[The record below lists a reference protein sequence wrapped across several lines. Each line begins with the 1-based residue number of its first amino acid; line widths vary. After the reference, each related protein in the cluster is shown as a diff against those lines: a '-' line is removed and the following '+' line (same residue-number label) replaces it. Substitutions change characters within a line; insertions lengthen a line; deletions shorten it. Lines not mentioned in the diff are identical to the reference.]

1 MKKKS
6 NKNLNNLE
14 NLEQNQ
20 IDKNDNKEILNKD
33 ILNKDKKE
41 SSITITENYDDLEN
55 SLDISDSPFED
66 IEDIDEFHFDEDV
79 KDLDIKNLDVEDLD
93 EEKSAVENLDI
104 ENLDIENSEVE
115 NLDIENLNEKD
126 LAVENLDIENL
137 DSNIE
142 NLDIDIENLDSENL
156 DSENSEVENL
166 DIENLNTENLESQ
179 ETANEE
185 VKGKKK
191 HKKFFVLKV
200 VSGTL
205 VACVGILGIAY
216 VIKAQTFRKKFFPN
230 TYINDIDAGYKTPE
244 EIEEIIRDEI
254 SKYSINIKSRDN
266 KDEIFK
272 GADVGLH
279 YVADSS
285 IEDILKN
292 QKILSWYE
300 HTKENTE
307 YSVNTAAELDED
319 KFESQVMTLDALNSE
334 KFTAPEDAKIS
345 EYSKE
350 EGYKIIPE
358 VQGNTVDVDKTKAF
372 IKDSM
377 LTLKNE
383 INLDTPDTDLYA
395 KPNIYSNN
403 EDLKNRTAT
412 LNKYAAANIK
422 YSKGMTLDGSTISG
436 WLKIADDG
444 NVVLEDD
451 KIKEYVKNTI
461 AEKYDTAYKPKKLKA
476 TGGGIV
482 TIEGGSYG
490 WKVDQNKEY
499 GKIKELIMAGSTTQ
513 RDPEFSKRAASLG
526 EYDYGDSY
534 VEVNLAAQKAYLYKN
549 GNLVISTDFVSG
561 NVSRGWATP
570 AGVYALSYKQ
580 RNATLKGEGYA
591 TPVQYWMPFNRGI
604 GFHDAPWRG
613 VFGGNIY
620 RTGGSHGCINLPPA
634 VAKVFFDN
642 LSAGYPVLCHFG
654 GGRAEKPVA
663 AAPQETTSPQP
674 ETTVV
679 ETVAPDGT
687 PGATKESSAETSAE
701 TQAESTE
708 TAAQMTPSS

>member
-33 ILNKDKKE
+33 KKE
-41 SSITITENYDDLEN
+41 SSITITESYEDLEN

-93 EEKSAVENLDI
+93 EEKSDVENLDI
-104 ENLDIENSEVE
+104 ENLDT
-115 NLDIENLNEKD
+115 
-126 LAVENLDIENL
+126 ENLDIENL

-142 NLDIDIENLDSENL
+142 NLDIDIENL

-350 EGYKIIPE
+350 DGYKIIPE
-358 VQGNTVDVDKTKAF
+358 IQGNTVDIDKTKAF

-395 KPNIYSNN
+395 KPNIYSI
-403 EDLKNRTAT
+403 T
-412 LNKYAAANIK
+412 
-422 YSKGMTLDGSTISG
+422 
-436 WLKIADDG
+436 
-444 NVVLEDD
+444 
-451 KIKEYVKNTI
+451 
-461 AEKYDTAYKPKKLKA
+461 
-476 TGGGIV
+476 
-482 TIEGGSYG
+482 
-490 WKVDQNKEY
+490 
-499 GKIKELIMAGSTTQ
+499 
-513 RDPEFSKRAASLG
+513 
-526 EYDYGDSY
+526 
-534 VEVNLAAQKAYLYKN
+534 
-549 GNLVISTDFVSG
+549 
-561 NVSRGWATP
+561 
-570 AGVYALSYKQ
+570 
-580 RNATLKGEGYA
+580 
-591 TPVQYWMPFNRGI
+591 
-604 GFHDAPWRG
+604 
-613 VFGGNIY
+613 
-620 RTGGSHGCINLPPA
+620 
-634 VAKVFFDN
+634 
-642 LSAGYPVLCHFG
+642 
-654 GGRAEKPVA
+654 
-663 AAPQETTSPQP
+663 
-674 ETTVV
+674 
-679 ETVAPDGT
+679 
-687 PGATKESSAETSAE
+687 
-701 TQAESTE
+701 
-708 TAAQMTPSS
+708 

>member
-20 IDKNDNKEILNKD
+20 IDKNDNKEILNKE

-41 SSITITENYDDLEN
+41 SSITITESYEDLEN

-66 IEDIDEFHFDEDV
+66 IEDIDEFNFDEDV

-93 EEKSAVENLDI
+93 EEKSDVENLDI
-104 ENLDIENSEVE
+104 ENLDTE
-115 NLDIENLNEKD
+115 NLDTQNLDTENSNEKD

-179 ETANEE
+179 ENANEE

-279 YVADSS
+279 YVADRS
-285 IEDILKN
+285 IEGILKN

-334 KFTAPEDAKIS
+334 NSLHLK
-345 EYSKE
+345 
-350 EGYKIIPE
+350 
-358 VQGNTVDVDKTKAF
+358 
-372 IKDSM
+372 M
-377 LTLKNE
+377 LKYL
-383 INLDTPDTDLYA
+383 
-395 KPNIYSNN
+395 NI
-403 EDLKNRTAT
+403 
-412 LNKYAAANIK
+412 
-422 YSKGMTLDGSTISG
+422 
-436 WLKIADDG
+436 
-444 NVVLEDD
+444 
-451 KIKEYVKNTI
+451 VK
-461 AEKYDTAYKPKKLKA
+461 
-476 TGGGIV
+476 
-482 TIEGGSYG
+482 
-490 WKVDQNKEY
+490 
-499 GKIKELIMAGSTTQ
+499 
-513 RDPEFSKRAASLG
+513 R
-526 EYDYGDSY
+526 
-534 VEVNLAAQKAYLYKN
+534 
-549 GNLVISTDFVSG
+549 
-561 NVSRGWATP
+561 
-570 AGVYALSYKQ
+570 
-580 RNATLKGEGYA
+580 
-591 TPVQYWMPFNRGI
+591 RGI
-604 GFHDAPWRG
+604 R
-613 VFGGNIY
+613 
-620 RTGGSHGCINLPPA
+620 
-634 VAKVFFDN
+634 
-642 LSAGYPVLCHFG
+642 
-654 GGRAEKPVA
+654 
-663 AAPQETTSPQP
+663 
-674 ETTVV
+674 
-679 ETVAPDGT
+679 
-687 PGATKESSAETSAE
+687 
-701 TQAESTE
+701 
-708 TAAQMTPSS
+708 

>member
-33 ILNKDKKE
+33 KKE
-41 SSITITENYDDLEN
+41 SSITITESYEDLEN

-93 EEKSAVENLDI
+93 EEKSDVENLDI
-104 ENLDIENSEVE
+104 ENLDT
-115 NLDIENLNEKD
+115 
-126 LAVENLDIENL
+126 ENLDIENL

-142 NLDIDIENLDSENL
+142 NLDIDTENLDSG
-156 DSENSEVENL
+156 NSEVENL
-166 DIENLNTENLESQ
+166 DIENIDTKDLNVESQ

-358 VQGNTVDVDKTKAF
+358 IQGNTVDIDKTKAF

-403 EDLKNRTAT
+403 EDLKNRTDT

-654 GGRAEKPVA
+654 GGRAEKPA
-663 AAPQETTSPQP
+663 AAIPQETASPQP

-687 PGATKESSAETSAE
+687 PGATKESSAETLAE

>member
-33 ILNKDKKE
+33 KKE
-41 SSITITENYDDLEN
+41 SSITITESYEDLEN

-93 EEKSAVENLDI
+93 EEKSDVENLDI
-104 ENLDIENSEVE
+104 ENLDT
-115 NLDIENLNEKD
+115 
-126 LAVENLDIENL
+126 ENLDIENL

-142 NLDIDIENLDSENL
+142 NLDIDIENLDSEN
-156 DSENSEVENL
+156 SEVENL
-166 DIENLNTENLESQ
+166 DIENIDTKDLNVESQ

-350 EGYKIIPE
+350 DGYKIIPE
-358 VQGNTVDVDKTKAF
+358 IQGNTVDIDKTKAF

-403 EDLKNRTAT
+403 EDLKNRTDT

-654 GGRAEKPVA
+654 GGRAEKPA
-663 AAPQETTSPQP
+663 AAIPQETASPQP

-687 PGATKESSAETSAE
+687 PGATKESSAETLAE